1 MKDLIGGSTLGATG
15 IEAMDGMTP
24 ANLPCADTAPDDSIS
39 RDRLRQLANEIG
51 PRDFAETA
59 DLFLMEVEVAL
70 DALSTVTAPNLLIDE
85 LHFLKGCA
93 LNLGNLP
100 RNHCRRAHGR
110 SAGPAADQSLL
121 PGQQIPVSGRN
132 LRRLRCLRDCPP
144 RRRDL
149 RGQMTKLA
157 IVSSPLM
164 SV

>member
-15 IEAMDGMTP
+15 IEAMDGMPP

-93 LNLGNLP
+93 LNLGMTGMAATCRETIAAVRMGDRLDLP
-100 RNHCRRAHGR
+100 RIKACYRASR
-110 SAGPAADQSLL
+110 SRFLAETCEDFAA
-121 PGQQIPVSGRN
+121 
-132 LRRLRCLRDCPP
+132 
-144 RRRDL
+144 
-149 RGQMTKLA
+149 
-157 IVSSPLM
+157 
-164 SV
+164 